1 MGRTVRVA
9 TGMEIAYERT
19 GDPQAVPL
27 LMVHGFGVQ
36 LTGWNPD
43 LLQMLCDGGVQVIVF
58 DNRDVGLSTQLSHLG
73 PIDPMAVMTGQVAA
87 PYLLGDMAA
96 DTAGL
101 LDALELDS
109 AHVLGVSLGGMIA
122 QQLAIDRPERVRSL
136 TSMMSTPDMSLAA
149 TTPEA
154 AAAMLSAPA
163 PDRDSALERSVSI
176 ATVTGSRAYERDE
189 AWIRTAS
196 ALAWDRN
203 HDATGVTRQFAAITQ
218 SPDRRPALAGLQVPT
233 LVVHGEADQL
243 ISVAGGRATAAA
255 IPGAELLVI
264 PGMGHDLPRAVWRE
278 VVGAVLALVHRAER
292 ARRIPRTHE
301 HARWGRLAGEQQ

>member
-19 GDPQAVPL
+19 GDPQAPSL

-43 LLQMLCDGGVQVIVF
+43 LLRMLCDGGVQLIVF
-58 DNRDVGLSTQLSHLG
+58 DNRDVGLSTQLSEVG
-73 PIDPMAVMTGQVAA
+73 PIDPIAVLTGQVAA
-87 PYLLGDMAA
+87 PYLLADMAA

-101 LDALELDS
+101 IEALELDS
-109 AHVLGVSLGGMIA
+109 THVLGVSLGGMIA
-122 QQLAIDRPERVRSL
+122 QQLAIDHPERVRSL
-136 TSMMSTPDMSLAA
+136 ISMMSTPHMSLSPA
-149 TTPEA
+149 TPEA
-154 AAAMLSAPA
+154 AAAMLQPPAATREAALDRSAA
-163 PDRDSALERSVSI
+163 I
-176 ATVTGSRAYERDE
+176 ATVTGSKEYERDE

-203 HDATGVTRQFAAITQ
+203 NDATGVTRQFAAITL
-218 SPDRRPALAGLQVPT
+218 SPDRRAGLAGLQIPS
-233 LVVHGEADQL
+233 LVVHGEVDPL
-243 ISVAGGRATAAA
+243 IGVAGGRATAEA

-278 VVGAVLALVHRAER
+278 VVDAVLALVHRAER
-292 ARRIPRTHE
+292 ARWIPKTHE
-301 HARWGRLAGEQQ
+301 HARWGRLEPE

>member
-19 GDPQAVPL
+19 GDPQAPPL

-43 LLQMLCDGGVQVIVF
+43 LLQMLCDGGVQLIVF
-58 DNRDVGLSTQLSHLG
+58 DNRDVGLSTQLSDVG

-87 PYLLGDMAA
+87 PYLLADMAA

-109 AHVLGVSLGGMIA
+109 AHLLGVSLGGMIA

-163 PDRDSALERSVSI
+163 PNREDALERSVAI
-176 ATVTGSRAYERDE
+176 ATVTGSREYERDE

-203 HDATGVTRQFAAITQ
+203 HDANGVTRQFAAITQ
-218 SPDRRPALAGLQVPT
+218 SPDRRPGLAGLQLPT
-233 LVVHGEADQL
+233 LVVHGEADPL
-243 ISVAGGRATAAA
+243 ISVAGGRATAEA
-255 IPGAELLVI
+255 IPGAELLAI

-278 VVGAVLALVHRAER
+278 VVDAVLALVHRAER
-292 ARRIPRTHE
+292 TRTIPKTHE
-301 HARWGRLAGEQQ
+301 HARWGRLAGGHP